1 MILRKV
7 GEIHIFKHRL
17 YIAALEQARVL
28 ILGKYFLLEVLNTI
42 YKHCHACYSVC
53 RVNSVILE
61 STLVIPRVLSPD
73 RSISI
78 LFLKL
83 AVIVNDHLLLIGNQM
98 LVLKMYGPIS
108 N

>member
-1 MILRKV
+1 MILRNV

-17 YIAALEQARVL
+17 YISALEQARVL
-28 ILGKYFLLEVLNTI
+28 LGKYFLLEVINTI

-53 RVNSVILE
+53 SMNSVILE
-61 STLVIPRVLSPD
+61 STLVILRVLSPE
-73 RSISI
+73 RSISN

-83 AVIVNDHLLLIGNQM
+83 AVIVNDHLLLIGNRM